1 MTSNE
6 PSIRH
11 VAYTHGYYRELSPTM
26 IATALESKGV
36 TPPDLAAPLNYC
48 ELGFGFGV
56 SLVAN
61 AACFPHMRF
70 FGNDFNPEH
79 VAYARKL
86 ADDAGLDNV
95 ELFDDGFDELLQRDL
110 PQMDFITMHGVYS
123 WVSPAQRQVILDF
136 IERRL
141 KPGGVVYVSHNT
153 LPGWAAQMPLRQLIH
168 RHVIRAGVHRSPA
181 DQLKDA
187 LGVMN
192 ELEALGARYFEACPS
207 ASARLAELSEAD
219 PHYAAHEYF
228 NPYWQP
234 QYVYEVADQMGS
246 AGLARSASA
255 LLEEHVD
262 AAWMEADAQAR
273 LEAEPDPVW
282 RETWRDVIVNQA
294 FRRDLYTRG
303 AAALSPAEHEQRLLD
318 RRWALAVARA
328 EIPREPL
335 AGRAAA
341 VVDPTL
347 AAGLLD
353 VLSIEACSVRELLGH
368 ERFERWGARRLLD
381 ALMLL
386 SGRGFVHPALPDG
399 LADAALASVERFN
412 AVAIARKGA
421 DGLLHLA
428 CAGTGQALG
437 FSAPALVQ
445 LGAYRGLKEMC
456 PAKLADA
463 MHAEFG
469 GSREDCYASAER
481 FLDRRVPL
489 MALLRLW

>member
-1 MTSNE
+1 MSPNE

-26 IATALESKGV
+26 IATALESQGV
-36 TPPDLAAPLNYC
+36 APPDLAAPLNYC

-56 SLVAN
+56 SLLAN

-79 VAYARKL
+79 VAYARQL
-86 ADDAGLDNV
+86 ASDAGLANV
-95 ELFDDGFDELLQRDL
+95 ELFEDGFDELLQRDL

-123 WVSPAQRQVILDF
+123 WVSPAQRQVILEF
-136 IERRL
+136 IEKRL

-181 DQLKDA
+181 DQLTDA
-187 LGVMN
+187 LSVMN
-192 ELEALGARYFEACPS
+192 ELQALGARYFEACPS
-207 ASARLAELSEAD
+207 AAARLAELSEAD
-219 PHYAAHEYF
+219 PRYAAHEYF

-246 AGLARSASA
+246 AGLTRAASS

-262 AAWMEADAQAR
+262 AAWMDEAARAR
-273 LEAEPDPVW
+273 LAAEADPVW
-282 RETWRDVIVNQA
+282 RETWRDVMVNQA
-294 FRRDLYTRG
+294 FRRDLYVR
-303 AAALSPAEHEQRLLD
+303 AAQALSPAEHEDRLLD
-318 RRWALAVARA
+318 CRWALAVARA
-328 EIPREPL
+328 EIPGEVL
-335 AGRAAA
+335 TGRAAS
-341 VVDPTL
+341 VVEPTL
-347 AAGLLD
+347 AAALLD
-353 VLSIEACSVRELLGH
+353 ALSYEPCSVRELLGRD
-368 ERFERWGARRLLD
+368 RFEGRGARCLLD

-386 SGRGFVHPALPDG
+386 SGRGLVHPALPDS
-399 LADAALASVERFN
+399 LADSARPSVERFN

-445 LGAYRGLKEMC
+445 LGAYRGLDELC

-469 GSREDCYASAER
+469 GSREDCHASAER
-481 FLDRRVPL
+481 FFDRRVPL